1 MVIVVGPAETAES
14 VRELNFRHEFEI
26 EEIHGSGVSTVLHQ
40 LEQGA
45 EHITHLVYD
54 VRIIGN
60 IDASLA
66 LLDRLCKTIPG
77 ISEKTIVVA
86 ANLGENS
93 PFLRDICELV
103 PQDHV
108 VQDPAAELKRVLN
121 TMLCA
126 DGIIRAEAEPEP
138 QEAPVA
144 AAAEPVPEPQEPPPP
159 PAPIEVTPPS
169 QVGRTAAQAQ
179 LVLPKPKIERSATCI
194 AVAGAGHRIGATTQA
209 MQICLYVK
217 ALGYK
222 AAVIEMAASALTG
235 YTQISDEAVLFD
247 EHHFRVEGTDIYN
260 DRTCILDGKSQYDYL
275 ILDYGCFSD
284 LTEPADYLRND
295 ILVAVCGAKPSEVEL
310 AADVLRVDNGTIH
323 YIFSF
328 VPQRDRPDVLASMEQ
343 YGERTYF
350 ADWTPDYFLYSG
362 NDNLYGKI
370 TGQIQGNKTVQKK
383 STSTSGFGGE
393 NENRCKEETH
403 AYGSHQRGA
412 AAGTVEGSLWYY
424 GKGQGCREK
433 IPDRADAPRTDQRRV
448 CGRAVRGATC
458 NRRAGHHRAGNADLS
473 QYAGCGAGNVA
484 GDRATAC

>member
-179 LVLPKPKIERSATCI
+179 LVLPKPKI
-194 AVAGAGHRIGATTQA
+194 
-209 MQICLYVK
+209 
-217 ALGYK
+217 
-222 AAVIEMAASALTG
+222 
-235 YTQISDEAVLFD
+235 
-247 EHHFRVEGTDIYN
+247 
-260 DRTCILDGKSQYDYL
+260 
-275 ILDYGCFSD
+275 
-284 LTEPADYLRND
+284 
-295 ILVAVCGAKPSEVEL
+295 
-310 AADVLRVDNGTIH
+310 
-323 YIFSF
+323 
-328 VPQRDRPDVLASMEQ
+328 
-343 YGERTYF
+343 
-350 ADWTPDYFLYSG
+350 
-362 NDNLYGKI
+362 
-370 TGQIQGNKTVQKK
+370 
-383 STSTSGFGGE
+383 
-393 NENRCKEETH
+393 
-403 AYGSHQRGA
+403 
-412 AAGTVEGSLWYY
+412 
-424 GKGQGCREK
+424 
-433 IPDRADAPRTDQRRV
+433 
-448 CGRAVRGATC
+448 
-458 NRRAGHHRAGNADLS
+458 
-473 QYAGCGAGNVA
+473 
-484 GDRATAC
+484 

>member
-328 VPQRDRPDVLASMEQ
+328 VPQRDRPDVLLLTNVLVASDKVIIPVQTQFFATQGLSALESVIRNVRMTLNPGLEIA
-343 YGERTYF
+343 GVLFTFRDRTSVSE
-350 ADWTPDYFLYSG
+350 AVT
-362 NDNLYGKI
+362 
-370 TGQIQGNKTVQKK
+370 
-383 STSTSGFGGE
+383 E
-393 NENRCKEETH
+393 
-403 AYGSHQRGA
+403 
-412 AAGTVEGSLWYY
+412 SL
-424 GKGQGCREK
+424 RE
-433 IPDRADAPRTDQRRV
+433 
-448 CGRAVRGATC
+448 
-458 NRRAGHHRAGNADLS
+458 
-473 QYAGCGAGNVA
+473 QYAGAVFQTEISRRQEAINSTMMGKPAT
-484 GDRATAC
+484 GDIGREYAALADELTAMEE